1 MAGTLAAMQETIATI
16 GKLYLYPVKSMAG
29 ISVEEAHVGLDG
41 ILGDRQYSFVRA
53 EQASKNSFPWMTARE
68 CTRMLLYRPRL
79 RRLPTPQDPEPPVEV
94 RTPAGVVHE
103 AGDAALREEMA
114 RELGQPVFLLKS
126 ARGIFDCQHL
136 SLFSLA
142 SVNQLAAE
150 ADGAIDHRQF
160 RANVYME
167 PASGQ
172 AFEEETWTDRV
183 LGIGDEVLTGV
194 TQRDARCM
202 MINLNPESGEQ
213 NPKVL
218 KAVAQKHQGQAGLYV
233 NVIRPGVIRVGDPI
247 RLVSKL

>member
-1 MAGTLAAMQETIATI
+1 MPQPIATV
-16 GKLYLYPVKSMAG
+16 GKLYIYPVKSMAG

-68 CTRMLLYRPRL
+68 YTRMLLYRPQL
-79 RRLPTPQDPEPPVEV
+79 RRLPTPQDSEPPVQV
-94 RTPAGVVHE
+94 RTPGGAVREV
-103 AGDAALREEMA
+103 GDATLRDELEGQ
-114 RELGQPVFLLKS
+114 LGQAVFLLKS

-136 SLFSLA
+136 SLFSVA
-142 SVNQLAAE
+142 SVTALAAE
-150 ADGAIDHRQF
+150 ADCAIDPRQF

-213 NPKVL
+213 NPGVL
-218 KAVAQKHQGQAGLYV
+218 RAVAQKHQGQAGLYV